1 MPTNFYFDIGTT
13 PEQNLYE
20 DLVIEQLKIF
30 GQDVYYLPRTLVAED
45 TVLGEDALSKFDD
58 AYLIEMYFQNTEGF
72 AGDKEIMSQFGL
84 ENREDATFIVSQ
96 RRFEDLV
103 SVDQN
108 LISKTRPNEGDLI
121 WFPLVGKMFEIGFV
135 DHDEPFYEIGNLPVY
150 RLSVSTFQYSSEDL
164 DTGISEIDAIETNLT
179 TDTSAAQLT
188 LEQTGIYNERVSMET
203 ALPDFV
209 GFLEE
214 NSGTNVSG
222 YITNEDGTGGYFESE
237 SIPTVGSILMN
248 ASWPNT
254 DVGSYILGEN
264 QTGDGS
270 IILENSADT
279 GTPEYIIQET
289 IIVGDM
295 ATDKTAQNELFD
307 ELDDTILD
315 FSESNPFGD
324 AGTKG

>member
-1 MPTNFYFDIGTT
+1 MPTNVYFDTGKTS
-13 PEQNLYE
+13 EQNFYE
-20 DLVIEQLKIF
+20 DLIIEQLKIF
-30 GQDVYYLPRTLVAED
+30 GQDVYYMPRTLMAED
-45 TVLGEDALSKFDD
+45 TVLGEDTLSKFDD
-58 AYLIEMYFQNTEGF
+58 AYMIEMYFENTEGF

-150 RLSVSTFQYSSEDL
+150 RLSVSTFQYASEDM
-164 DTGISEIDAIETNLT
+164 DTGITEIDAIET
-179 TDTSAAQLT
+179 QLSLDSYDSQFS
-188 LEQTGIYNERVSMET
+188 LEQTGIYNERVSMEQ

-214 NSGTNVSG
+214 NSGSNVSG
-222 YITNEDGTGGYFESE
+222 YIENEDGTGGYFESE
-237 SIPTVGSILMN
+237 SIPTVGSIIMN

-264 QTGDGS
+264 ETGDGS
-270 IILENSADT
+270 ILIENEADT

-289 IIVGDM
+289 EIVGDM
-295 ATDKTAQNELFD
+295 VTDKTAHNELFE